1 MPRTGVVRDGDVANT
16 NNPEPV
22 SSVTAAARL
31 ALVGVPRKVAM
42 PVPKEVIPVPPL
54 ATGSVPVTWVVKLT
68 FESVPPSVKLPVD
81 VTVPVNVMPLTV
93 PVPETL
99 VTLPLPLLLKVV
111 QSVLVR

>member
-1 MPRTGVVRDGDVANT
+1 MQLDRLPDVGVPRTGVVRDGDVANT
-16 NNPEPV
+16 NKPEPV

-54 ATGSVPVTWVVKLT
+54 ATANVPPRVNVPVVVIA
-68 FESVPPSVKLPVD
+68 P
-81 VTVPVNVMPLTV
+81 PVNVSPVVPPEPL
-93 PVPETL
+93 TL
-99 VTLPLPLLLKVV
+99 VTVPLPLLLKVV